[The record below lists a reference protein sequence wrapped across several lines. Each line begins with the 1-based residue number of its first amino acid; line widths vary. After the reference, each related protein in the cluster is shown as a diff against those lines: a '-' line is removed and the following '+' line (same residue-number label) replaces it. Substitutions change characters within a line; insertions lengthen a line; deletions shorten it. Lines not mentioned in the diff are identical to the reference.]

1 MYYYT
6 KTSLRVAPHLELI
19 YGSWDP
25 RFPDPL
31 IDTAGLLQLSLCLVR
46 HAALPLQSHATV
58 PRLLISVHPLL
69 QYLEEHLNL

>member
-25 RFPDPL
+25 RL
-31 IDTAGLLQLSLCLVR
+31 AGSPVNSLFQLYNSTQISEGAQPA
-46 HAALPLQSHATV
+46 HTV
-58 PRLLISVHPLL
+58 T
-69 QYLEEHLNL
+69 LNKASQAIILGGYS